1 MDEIEGYYHRRM
13 GPAWPEPW
21 QWPESKGFL
30 FHRHHVVLPRAPGRM
45 VSLNA
50 KTHDLVS
57 AMAGF
62 APPVTGQ
69 TTVAEGYK
77 PWNTP
82 MLTVDSGGS

>member
-13 GPAWPEPW
+13 GPAWPDPCQLSEP
-21 QWPESKGFL
+21 KGFL
-30 FHRHHVVLPRAPGRM
+30 FHRHHVVLPKVPGRM
-45 VSLNA
+45 VSLSA
-50 KTHDLVS
+50 RTHDLVS

-62 APPVTGQ
+62 AQPVTDQ
-69 TTVAEGYK
+69 TTAAEGCR